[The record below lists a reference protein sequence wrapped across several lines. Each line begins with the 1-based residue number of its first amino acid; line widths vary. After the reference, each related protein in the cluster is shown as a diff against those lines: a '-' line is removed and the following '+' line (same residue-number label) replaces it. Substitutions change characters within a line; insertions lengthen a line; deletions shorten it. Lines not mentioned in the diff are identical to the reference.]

1 MPRESFGG
9 ISDACARAHVREQR
23 MSLIIF
29 NRSLNDDGDGD
40 QEEAVEISLY
50 NDVIYRD
57 AISHDG

>member
-1 MPRESFGG
+1 
-9 ISDACARAHVREQR
+9 

-29 NRSLNDDGDGD
+29 NRSLNDDGDSD

>member
-1 MPRESFGG
+1 MRVLAGFPTHARE
-9 ISDACARAHVREQR
+9 RTYVEQR